1 MRVLCV
7 CWKFL
12 KWFCE
17 VRFGIKFESALVVLS
32 WSLHDKSLLVV
43 SFLFFGFCFDLEA
56 FFYVDKTGDNPT
68 PTGVKVANV
77 DVKLFLS
84 ALTDSTDFSG
94 LGDGDTFEI
103 FIFFVALVYV
113 WLTVSLFLS
122 TSLLVLLPPALLLVL
137 SCFWIGN
144 VSTTSS
150 LGCCSSSVSLKKHIK
165 WFQILQNYYKVVCT
179 EI

>member
-1 MRVLCV
+1 MCLLEVFKMILWGTIWHKVWKCV
-7 CWKFL
+7 SSTIMVIAWQILASSIIPFFWL
-12 KWFCE
+12 LFWF
-17 VRFGIKFESALVVLS
+17 RG
-32 WSLHDKSLLVV
+32 
-43 SFLFFGFCFDLEA
+43 

-68 PTGVKVANV
+68 PTGIKVANV